1 LLPLLMLL
9 LLLLQ
14 GVGTCEQNPAS
25 IHMSSSPN
33 LDVRCKIT
41 VLKVLL
47 VLAASQL
54 TSQHP
59 LQAGLCMVICGW
71 AFWMNFRQVNR
82 PS

>member
-1 LLPLLMLL
+1 
-9 LLLLQ
+9 
-14 GVGTCEQNPAS
+14 
-25 IHMSSSPN
+25 

-54 TSQHP
+54 TSRHTW
-59 LQAGLCMVICGW
+59 QAALCMLICGW

-82 PS
+82 QSFVFFCVSRGQLQCDGWVGLLD